1 MTNNNKVHPILPNM
15 SYAVIVSNISKRY
28 KSGSESVLA
37 LDDVSISINE
47 GEIFGLLGPNGAG
60 KTSLISILAGILT
73 PDKGDAK
80 ILGLD
85 CTTETKKVQNR
96 LNVVSGFTG
105 ALFTLSCE
113 EALMYYSLLYNVQNP
128 KQKIDSVIKLTNLQD
143 ARKLEV
149 DDFSSGMKQRYLIAK
164 ALLNDPQVL
173 ILDEPTVGLDVES
186 SIIIRE
192 MIKRLRKEG
201 RTILLTTHNM
211 FEAEE
216 LCDRIAFINKGKIL
230 IVGTVPELKKKIVG
244 KRTVEINC
252 SDGKAVAKALAKT
265 KGISIST
272 NSPKLVHIEVDD
284 YTRMK
289 EIMGILSKSEVD
301 IFNVNALEPTLQETY
316 LKLIKKGDKND

>member
-15 SYAVIVSNISKRY
+15 SYAVIVSNISKKY

-85 CTTETKKVQNR
+85 CTREAKKIQNR

-105 ALFTLSCE
+105 APFALSCE
-113 EALMYYSLLYNVQNP
+113 EALMYYSLLYNVPNS
-128 KQKIDSVIKLTNLQD
+128 KQKIDSVIQLTKLQD
-143 ARKLEV
+143 ARNFAVNDL
-149 DDFSSGMKQRYLIAK
+149 SSGMKQRYLIAK
-164 ALLNDPQVL
+164 ALLNNPQVL

-192 MIKRLRKEG
+192 MIKHLRKEG

-265 KGISIST
+265 KMVSIST
-272 NSPKLVHIEVDD
+272 NSPKLVRIEVDD

-289 EIMGILSKSEVD
+289 EIMSILSKSEVE
-301 IFNVNALEPTLQETY
+301 IFNINALEPTLQETY